1 METENKSLLQLWR
14 NNIPKLR
21 KDSRNTLVILIGA
34 AAFCLALPF
43 SGTHDFTS
51 TLSGFCAT
59 LAGIWASILGFVI
72 AGFAIFTAMSP
83 DFLLALWKYKESH
96 SKLPH
101 LEVRLLIFIKL
112 FVSLMFGLFVF
123 MFIYFIAIF
132 FPDPL
137 RDMGMTSKT
146 VLKGVAGILLGYS
159 VASAIV
165 ELKSL
170 IFNLYDMAIT
180 QAKKFEIDE
189 QSKPKPKA

>member
-1 METENKSLLQLWR
+1 METKNKSLLQLWR

-21 KDSRNTLVILIGA
+21 KDAQNAKIVMLGVIFFG
-34 AAFCLALPF
+34 LAIPL
-43 SGTHDFTS
+43 SKTTDFVS
-51 TLSGFCAT
+51 ALAGFCSTIAE
-59 LAGIWASILGFVI
+59 IWASILGFVI

-112 FVSLMFGLFVF
+112 FVSLMFGLFVSIL
-123 MFIYFIAIF
+123 IYFVAIF
-132 FPDPL
+132 FPTAL
-137 RDMGMTSKT
+137 RDMGMVSKLL
-146 VLKGVAGILLGYS
+146 LKGVAGILLGFS
-159 VASAIV
+159 IASAIV

-170 IFNLYDMAIT
+170 VFNLYDMAIT

-189 QSKPKPKA
+189 QSKPK